1 MLENLECEKISYKTD
16 ENVKKITMKRIAEE
30 AAVSVSCVARCVNK
44 SGYVVEEKR
53 RRICEVMDRLHYIPN
68 QQAKCLRDGCSKL
81 IGHIHVTSEENI
93 FFTKIA
99 ATIEKESFTRGYK
112 TISIAFEEG
121 NMEMVEN
128 QLRDLLAYRV
138 DGIILNPGIN
148 GRIVRELGEKVKG
161 LTIPTVMIER
171 PADVYEVEK
180 VLVDNTE
187 GSYIATE
194 RLLAAGHRKIVYLG
208 RESEE
213 PVEQE
218 RYHGYVQA
226 MRGVDDA
233 YVQRHSY
240 FTQEYTVEHGFMKCM
255 EILEKMGEDMPTAI
269 FASSDILAAGV
280 LRALYEK
287 KIRVPED
294 ISVIGYDDTIAKF
307 LSPPLSTM
315 RLPVREIA
323 EAAVDA
329 LITKLEKPGGNSGNR
344 TVKIGPVYVERNSV
358 RDLNRK

>member
-1 MLENLECEKISYKTD
+1 MLENMECEKNSYKKD

-30 AAVSVSCVARCVNK
+30 ASVSVSCVARCVNN
-44 SGYVVEEKR
+44 SGYVAEEKR
-53 RRICEVMDRLHYIPN
+53 RRISEVMDRLHYIPN

-99 ATIEKESFTRGYK
+99 ATIERESFSRGYK

-148 GRIVRELGEKVKG
+148 GKIVKELGEKVKG
-161 LTIPTVMIER
+161 LTIPMVMIER

-194 RLLAAGHRKIVYLG
+194 KLLAAGHRKIVYLG

-226 MRGVDDA
+226 MRGVDDT
-233 YVQRHSY
+233 YVQRHS
-240 FTQEYTVEHGFMKCM
+240 
-255 EILEKMGEDMPTAI
+255 
-269 FASSDILAAGV
+269 
-280 LRALYEK
+280 
-287 KIRVPED
+287 
-294 ISVIGYDDTIAKF
+294 
-307 LSPPLSTM
+307 
-315 RLPVREIA
+315 
-323 EAAVDA
+323 
-329 LITKLEKPGGNSGNR
+329 
-344 TVKIGPVYVERNSV
+344 
-358 RDLNRK
+358 

>member
-1 MLENLECEKISYKTD
+1 M
-16 ENVKKITMKRIAEE
+16 
-30 AAVSVSCVARCVNK
+30 
-44 SGYVVEEKR
+44 
-53 RRICEVMDRLHYIPN
+53 
-68 QQAKCLRDGCSKL
+68 
-81 IGHIHVTSEENI
+81 
-93 FFTKIA
+93 
-99 ATIEKESFTRGYK
+99 
-112 TISIAFEEG
+112 
-121 NMEMVEN
+121 
-128 QLRDLLAYRV
+128 
-138 DGIILNPGIN
+138 
-148 GRIVRELGEKVKG
+148 KG

-255 EILEKMGEDMPTAI
+255 EILEKMGRICPLPFLHHRI
-269 FASSDILAAGV
+269 FWQQECSGHCMRRKSGF
-280 LRALYEK
+280 R
-287 KIRVPED
+287 KI
-294 ISVIGYDDTIAKF
+294 S
-307 LSPPLSTM
+307 L
-315 RLPVREIA
+315 
-323 EAAVDA
+323 
-329 LITKLEKPGGNSGNR
+329 
-344 TVKIGPVYVERNSV
+344 
-358 RDLNRK
+358 

>member
-1 MLENLECEKISYKTD
+1 MN
-16 ENVKKITMKRIAEE
+16 N
-30 AAVSVSCVARCVNK
+30 
-44 SGYVVEEKR
+44 SGYVAEEKR
-53 RRICEVMDRLHYIPN
+53 RRISEVMDRLHYIPN

-93 FFTKIA
+93 LFTKIA
-99 ATIEKESFTRGYK
+99 ATIERESFSRGYK

-148 GRIVRELGEKVKG
+148 GKIVKELGEKVKG
-161 LTIPTVMIER
+161 LTIPMVMIER

-194 RLLAAGHRKIVYLG
+194 KLLAAGHRKIVYLG

-218 RYHGYVQA
+218 RY
-226 MRGVDDA
+226 
-233 YVQRHSY
+233 
-240 FTQEYTVEHGFMKCM
+240 
-255 EILEKMGEDMPTAI
+255 
-269 FASSDILAAGV
+269 
-280 LRALYEK
+280 
-287 KIRVPED
+287 
-294 ISVIGYDDTIAKF
+294 
-307 LSPPLSTM
+307 LS
-315 RLPVREIA
+315 
-323 EAAVDA
+323 
-329 LITKLEKPGGNSGNR
+329 LIH
-344 TVKIGPVYVERNSV
+344 I
-358 RDLNRK
+358 